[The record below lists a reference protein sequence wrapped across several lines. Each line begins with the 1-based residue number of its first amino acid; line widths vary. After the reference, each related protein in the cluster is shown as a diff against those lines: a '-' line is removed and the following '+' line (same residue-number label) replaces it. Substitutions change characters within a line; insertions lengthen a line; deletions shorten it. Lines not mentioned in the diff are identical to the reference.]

1 MNSDVLNSW
10 KEVASYLGRG
20 VRTVQRWEQELS
32 LPVRRPRGKSRSA
45 IIAFRSEL
53 DEWLQRASRNHL
65 AIEEHDLPPAVNGV
79 DLPPAANGRHRQ
91 LHERTV
97 LLLGRTRQLLDRSTA
112 LCQRMQDMGIQVTR
126 TVELATVKAKR
137 NAENNGVEFVKS
149 PPGSASAELIT
160 AVPAGAARENGD

>member
-53 DEWLQRASRNHL
+53 DEWLQRASRHHL
-65 AIEEHDLPPAVNGV
+65 LVEEHDLHAV
-79 DLPPAANGRHRQ
+79 ANGRHRQ

-97 LLLGRTRQLLDRSTA
+97 LLLGQTRMLVDRSNQ
-112 LCQRMQDMGIQVTR
+112 LCRRLQDMGIQVTR
-126 TVELATVKAKR
+126 TVELATVRVKR
-137 NAENNGVEFVKS
+137 NAENNRIELVK
-149 PPGSASAELIT
+149 PAPDAGAGELVPV
-160 AVPAGAARENGD
+160 VPAQQGD

>member
-20 VRTVQRWEQELS
+20 VRTVQRWEQELA

-53 DEWLQRASRNHL
+53 DEWLQHASRHHL
-65 AIEEHDLPPAVNGV
+65 AAEGP
-79 DLPPAANGRHRQ
+79 DLPPAANGRHRE

-97 LLLGRTRQLLDRSTA
+97 LLLGQTRMLLDRSTQ
-112 LCQRMQDMGIQVTR
+112 LCQRLQDMGIRVTR
-126 TVELATVKAKR
+126 TIELATVRVKR
-137 NAENNGVEFVKS
+137 NAETNGVELVKS
-149 PPGSASAELIT
+149 PPPDGASGKPVTVMPEHQA
-160 AVPAGAARENGD
+160 D